1 LNSDEAGII
10 DFSKENSSMYRRI
23 WMATLAVVFA
33 GALAACGSSTSQPA
47 AAPTAAPAAAAP
59 TASTSAS
66 TGSGQDATPA
76 VAPTAAPADAATA
89 APASSGAASGART
102 FTIVSEQSEASYEV
116 QEQFLSRDL
125 PNQAIG
131 KTNAVAGEFQFSLD
145 GKPSG
150 KVTKITVDL
159 SKLTSDESRRDNR
172 IRTQWLESNKYPNA
186 IFTSTDAQGLPE
198 SYTEGQDVSFKL
210 TGDMTIRDVT
220 KPVTFD
226 VTGKL
231 VGDTITGSATTQ
243 ILMKDFGIDPPNIA
257 GMLTV
262 KDGVTVKL
270 NFTAKEAK

>member
-1 LNSDEAGII
+1 
-10 DFSKENSSMYRRI
+10 MYRRI
-23 WMATLAVVFA
+23 WMATLAVAFA

-59 TASTSAS
+59 TA
-66 TGSGQDATPA
+66 PA
-76 VAPTAAPADAATA
+76 AAPTAQLANAATA
-89 APASSGAASGART
+89 APAPSGTASGTRT
-102 FTIVSEQSEASYEV
+102 FTIVPDQSEASYEV

-131 KTNAVAGEFQFSLD
+131 KTNAVTGELQFSLD

-150 KVTKITVDL
+150 KVTNITVDL

-172 IRTQWLESNKYPNA
+172 IRQQWLESNKYPNA
-186 IFTSTDAQGLPE
+186 VFTSTDAQGLPE
-198 SYTEGQDVSFKL
+198 TYTEGQHVNFKL
-210 TGDMTIRDVT
+210 TGDMTIHDVT
-220 KPVTFD
+220 KPVTLD

-243 ILMKDFGIDPPNIA
+243 ILMKDFGIDPPSIA

-262 KDGVTVKL
+262 KDGVTIKL

>member
-1 LNSDEAGII
+1 
-10 DFSKENSSMYRRI
+10 MYRRI
-23 WMATLAVVFA
+23 WMAILAVVFA

-59 TASTSAS
+59 TASTSSGA
-66 TGSGQDATPA
+66 TSGQDA
-76 VAPTAAPADAATA
+76 PTAASAEGATA
-89 APASSGAASGART
+89 APASSGATGEMRT
-102 FTIVSEQSEASYEV
+102 FTIVPDQSEASYEV

-131 KTNAVAGEFQFSLD
+131 KTNAVNGEFQFSTD
-145 GKPSG
+145 GKPNG
-150 KVTKITVDL
+150 KVTNITVDL
-159 SKLTSDESRRDNR
+159 SKLTSDEGRRDNR
-172 IRTQWLESNKYPNA
+172 IRTQWLESSKYPNA
-186 IFTSTDAQGLPE
+186 VFTSTEAQSLPD

-210 TGDMTIRDVT
+210 TGNLTIRDVT

-231 VGDTITGSATTQ
+231 VGDTVTGSATTQ
-243 ILMKDFGIDPPNIA
+243 IMMKDFGIDPPSIA

>member
-1 LNSDEAGII
+1 
-10 DFSKENSSMYRRI
+10 MYRRI
-23 WMATLAVVFA
+23 WMAILAGAFA

-59 TASTSAS
+59 TAA
-66 TGSGQDATPA
+66 PA
-76 VAPTAAPADAATA
+76 AAPTTASADAPTAAAAPADAPTA
-89 APASSGAASGART
+89 AAQSGAASGTRT
-102 FTIVSEQSEASYEV
+102 FTIVPDQSEASYEV

-131 KTNAVAGEFQFSLD
+131 KTNAVTGEFQFSLD
-145 GKPSG
+145 GKPTG
-150 KVTKITVDL
+150 KVTNITVDL
-159 SKLTSDESRRDNR
+159 SKLASDESRRDNR
-172 IRTQWLESNKYPNA
+172 IRTQWLESNKFPNA
-186 IFTSTDAQGLPE
+186 VFTSTEAQGLPE
-198 SYTEGQDVSFKL
+198 SYTEGQDVAFKL

-231 VGDTITGSATTQ
+231 VGDTITGSATSQ

-262 KDGVTVKL
+262 KDGVTIKL

>member
-1 LNSDEAGII
+1 
-10 DFSKENSSMYRRI
+10 MYRRI
-23 WMATLAVVFA
+23 WMAILAVAFV
-33 GALAACGSSTSQPA
+33 GVLVACGSSTTQPAAAPAAPVA
-47 AAPTAAPAAAAP
+47 AAPTAAPAAVAP
-59 TASTSAS
+59 PI
-66 TGSGQDATPA
+66 ATPPA
-76 VAPTAAPADAATA
+76 AAPAAQLADGTH
-89 APASSGAASGART
+89 T
-102 FTIVSEQSEASYEV
+102 FTIVPEQTEASYEV

-131 KTNAVAGEFQFSLD
+131 KTNAVTGELQFSLG

-150 KVTKITVDL
+150 KVTNITVDL
-159 SKLTSDESRRDNR
+159 SKLTSDERRRDNR
-172 IRTQWLESNKYPNA
+172 IRQQWLESNKYPNA
-186 IFTSTDAQGLPE
+186 VFISTDAQGLPE
-198 SYTEGQDVSFKL
+198 TYTQGQDVSFKL

-243 ILMKDFGIDPPNIA
+243 ILMKDFGIDPPSVA

-262 KDGVTVKL
+262 KDGVTIKL